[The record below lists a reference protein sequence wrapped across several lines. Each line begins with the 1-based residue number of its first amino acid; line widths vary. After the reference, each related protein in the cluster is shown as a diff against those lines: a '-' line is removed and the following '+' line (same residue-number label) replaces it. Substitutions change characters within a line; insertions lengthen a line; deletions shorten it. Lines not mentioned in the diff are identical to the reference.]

1 VSDLTGQI
9 EHSIRTRGLLK
20 HGQAILLAV
29 SGGSDS
35 MVLLHV
41 LHDLSQQHSWHLTVA
56 HLNHRLRGRSSEAD
70 ERLVVRTARRLG
82 LPCVVGHVD
91 VKKFARAHKLSIEMA
106 ARELRH
112 GFLARTATRLKIPA
126 IALAHHADDQ
136 VELFLL
142 RLLRGSGGE
151 GLAGM
156 RWRSPSPANPK
167 LTLVRPMLSQSKAA
181 LLAHAAQHKIPFC
194 EDVSNA
200 RLNILRNRIR
210 HELLPL
216 LRRKYQPAVDKTI
229 LRSMDIVGNEADFVD
244 AAATEWTNSRH
255 RAAFVRLPLAVQ
267 RRCIQL
273 QLLRQKIAMDYDL
286 VERLR
291 MEPERPIEFA
301 PRRTVSRDSVGQ
313 LHLRELKSSRSDS
326 HEIKV
331 QLNGTTGSVV
341 FNRMKFQW
349 RIVARKFSGKLRP
362 LPGREYFDADKVGAT
377 ILLRHWRPG
386 DRFQPIGMFSAVKL
400 QDLFTNQKIPK
411 DRRHRLVLAVTGGGE
426 VFWVERLRISDRF
439 KLSGE
444 TIRRLHWRWKRL

>member
-1 VSDLTGQI
+1 M
-9 EHSIRTRGLLK
+9 
-20 HGQAILLAV
+20 LAV

-35 MVLLHV
+35 MVMLHV
-41 LHDLSQQHSWHLTVA
+41 LHDLCQQYSWHLTVA
-56 HLNHRLRGRSSEAD
+56 HLNHRLRGRSSDAD
-70 ERLVVRTARRLG
+70 ERLVVRTARQLR
-82 LPCVVGHVD
+82 LPCVAGHVD

-126 IALAHHADDQ
+126 VALAHHADDQ
-136 VELFLL
+136 VELFFL

-167 LTLVRPMLSQSKAA
+167 LALVRPMLSQSKAA
-181 LLAHAAQHKIPFC
+181 LLAYAVQHRIPFR
-194 EDVSNA
+194 EDVSNT

-210 HELLPL
+210 LELVPL

-229 LRSMDIVGNEADFVD
+229 LRLMDIVGNEADFVD
-244 AAATEWTNSRH
+244 EAAGEWMNSRH
-255 RAAFVRLPLAVQ
+255 PTAFGRLALAVQ

-273 QLLRQKIAMDYDL
+273 QLLRQKIPMDYDL

-301 PRRTVSRDSVGQ
+301 PRRTVSRDSAGQ
-313 LHLRELKSSRSDS
+313 LHVRELKSSRSDS
-326 HEIKV
+326 REIKV
-331 QLNGTTGSVV
+331 QLNGTAGSVV
-341 FNRMKFQW
+341 FNRTKFQW
-349 RIVARKFSGKLRP
+349 RIVARKYSGRLRT
-362 LPGREYFDADKVGAT
+362 LAGHEYFDADKLGSSVV
-377 ILLRHWRPG
+377 LRHWRPG

-411 DRRHRLVLAVTGGGE
+411 DHRHQLALAVTAAGE